1 MRQKYYKISITLNI
15 DIVTNNIKMNE
26 FITTTNKNANSL
38 LIQSGQGETIDIS
51 HVKEITGSVCEIME
65 IISSNNFTG
74 YGNQD
79 LVLTGNLDS
88 EELSLIHKSTTGTVT
103 QI

>member
-1 MRQKYYKISITLNI
+1 MNVITH
-15 DIVTNNIKMNE
+15 
-26 FITTTNKNANSL
+26 TNKNANSL

-88 EELSLIHKSTTGTVT
+88 NYEELSLIHKSTTGTVT

>member
-1 MRQKYYKISITLNI
+1 MTVN
-15 DIVTNNIKMNE
+15 
-26 FITTTNKNANSL
+26 TTETAKSL
-38 LIQSGQGETIDIS
+38 LLMSEGTSIDVS
-51 HVKEITGSVCEIME
+51 QVKEITGTVCEIME

-88 EELSLIHKSTTGTVT
+88 NYEELSLIHKSTTGTVT

>member
-1 MRQKYYKISITLNI
+1 MNVITH
-15 DIVTNNIKMNE
+15 
-26 FITTTNKNANSL
+26 TNKNANSL

-79 LVLTGNLDS
+79 LVLTDNLDS